1 MISLTREDI
10 CNFEL
15 IGIFDR
21 KVLVTFNNRLKKIGY
36 FDFHAMH
43 ERIRYEYYCWKI
55 KAECFLSDKMCLF
68 DEEAIEKRGKKSNT
82 VFGRTNRV
90 LIEVLSPG

>member
-15 IGIFDR
+15 IGIFDK
-21 KVLVTFNNRLKKIGY
+21 KVLVTFNNKLKKIGY
-36 FDFHAMH
+36 FDLHAIH

-55 KAECFLSDKMCLF
+55 KAEYLLSDKTCQF
-68 DEEAIEKRGKKSNT
+68 DEDAIEKGGKKPNL
-82 VFGRTNRV
+82 VFGRINRL
-90 LIEVLSPG
+90 LI